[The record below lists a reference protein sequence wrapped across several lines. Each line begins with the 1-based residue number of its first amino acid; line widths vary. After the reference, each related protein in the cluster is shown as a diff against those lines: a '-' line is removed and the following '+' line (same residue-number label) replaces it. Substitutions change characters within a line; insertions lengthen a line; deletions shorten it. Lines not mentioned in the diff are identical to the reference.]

1 MSIIDLFNSNGF
13 IIIAISIIGLFG
25 IALRS
30 RCQRTNC
37 CYGLIEIIRDTQAED
52 NERMRELELQSNN
65 NTNNNNLSNITDN
78 SNNV

>member
-37 CYGLIEIIRDTQAED
+37 CYGLIEIIRDT
-52 NERMRELELQSNN
+52 
-65 NTNNNNLSNITDN
+65 
-78 SNNV
+78 